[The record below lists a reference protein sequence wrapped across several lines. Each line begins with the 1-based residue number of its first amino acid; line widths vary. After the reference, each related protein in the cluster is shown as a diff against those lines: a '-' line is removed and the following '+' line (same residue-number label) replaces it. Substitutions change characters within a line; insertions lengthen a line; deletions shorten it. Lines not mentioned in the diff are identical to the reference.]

1 MTRRSRSRE
10 APRTTKGLPHLPIR
24 RRATLVNALLDWFR
38 RHGRDLPWRHT
49 LDPYAI
55 WVSEIMLQQTQVK
68 TVIPYW
74 ERWMARF
81 PTLTALARANPEA
94 VLKHWEGLGYYS
106 RARNL
111 QAAARKLVQEH
122 QGRFPT
128 DHAEVLDLPGVGPY
142 TAGAVCSLAFN
153 QPTPVLDGNVERV
166 LTRLGAVRGDPRET
180 GLKRLLWQTAGE
192 LVALAGQRPAN
203 HPAGLAGNCSALNQ
217 ALMELGATLCTP
229 QSPRCTNCPVAKDC
243 QAFRAGEPERYPE
256 LRQRVPTTARQFAA
270 FVLEQGGRVWIV
282 RRPAGV
288 VNAKL
293 WEFPNT
299 EITSFRDLHPLSCLR
314 QGWGLEA
321 SQPHPL
327 AVVRHSITRYRL
339 EVQAHWCQIDPPAR
353 QQLEAVSPPR
363 RQRPE
368 MPHGPI
374 PSPWTDGIWVNAEE
388 GLEKP
393 FTAAHR
399 RLFRAWVERT
409 GNVGG
414 LKSRQPI

>member
-1 MTRRSRSRE
+1 MTSRSKSRE
-10 APRTTKGLPHLPIR
+10 VPRPRKGLLR
-24 RRATLVNALLDWFR
+24 LTSGRRAKLVEALLDWFR

-81 PTLTALARANPEA
+81 PTLTALARAHPEA

-111 QAAARKLVQEH
+111 QAAARQLVQDH
-122 QGRFPT
+122 QGQFPT
-128 DHAEVLDLPGVGPY
+128 DHAQVLELPGVGPY

-166 LTRLGAVRGDPRET
+166 LTRLGAIDGDPRET
-180 GLKRLLWQTAGE
+180 GLKRSLWLTAGKFVE
-192 LVALAGQRPAN
+192 VAGQLPAN

-217 ALMELGATLCTP
+217 ALMELGATLCSP
-229 QSPRCTNCPVAKDC
+229 QSPRCAACPVAKEC
-243 QAFRAGEPERYPE
+243 QAYRAGNPERYPE
-256 LRQRVPTTARQFAA
+256 LRQRVPTTGRRFAA
-270 FVLEQGGRVWIV
+270 FVLEQSGRVWIV

-293 WEFPNT
+293 WEFPNA
-299 EITSFRDLHPLSCLR
+299 EITSFRKLHPLGCLQ
-314 QGWGLEA
+314 QGWGVEA
-321 SQPHPL
+321 SQPLPL

-339 EVQAHWCQIDPPAR
+339 ELEAHWCQLDAPAR
-353 QQLEAVSPPR
+353 QQLEAVLPPR
-363 RQRPE
+363 PQ
-368 MPHGPI
+368 GPGKSLGPV
-374 PSPWTDGIWVNAEE
+374 PSPWTEAVWVNAEE

-399 RLFRAWVERT
+399 RLFRAWVERRDNAR
-409 GNVGG
+409 GPA
-414 LKSRQPI
+414 LQQKI